1 MIIVSWNI
9 RGLNKSYKQREFKK
23 FLLLNKVDLIA
34 CLETRVKQQS
44 AKEIQRK
51 VGVDWKFTD
60 NYTYA
65 PNGRIWI
72 GWKVA
77 NVKVIVLDCSDQMI
91 HCCVT
96 DNNSSFSSYITFVYG
111 LHTIH
116 DRASLWRSLRN
127 IQTNGPWLIIGD
139 FNSVLHVDDRL
150 NGIPVHQAETTDFQ
164 SCIDDFGVRQITK
177 RGCKFSWSNK
187 RDADIRIYSHIDWAF
202 GNADWF
208 QQYNGV
214 EAIYMLSGC
223 LGHSS
228 IMITTEVNRVKVK
241 KPFRL
246 LYTVMKLQEYKEVV
260 QNTWGQQIQ
269 GYTMYSIWRKL
280 KLVEMQTR
288 SLQQEHSSVD
298 KKLFQLRETLK
309 EVQGKLNE
317 DHFNN
322 SLIEEERR
330 TLWLIEKWEAV
341 QEQILRQKSRATWI
355 KLGDCNSKYFHAYM
369 EPDKQGTKL
378 PASTMTNISKYHS
391 LNIYN
396 WSSLSFL
403 APTGYNSH

>member
-9 RGLNKSYKQREFKK
+9 RELNKFYKQREFKK

-60 NYTYA
+60 NYAYA

-77 NVKVIVLDCSDQMI
+77 NVKVTVLDCSNQMI

-127 IQTNGPWLIIGD
+127 MQTNGPWLIIGD
-139 FNSVLHVDDRL
+139 FNSVLHEEDRL
-150 NGIPVHQAETTDFQ
+150 NGIPVHQADTTDFQ
-164 SCIDDFGVRQITK
+164 RCIDDIGVGQITK
-177 RGCKFSWSNK
+177 RGFKFSWSNK

-214 EAIYMLSGC
+214 EAIYMLPGC
-223 LGHSS
+223 SDHSP
-228 IMITTEVNRVKVK
+228 IMITTKVNWVKVK

-246 LYTVMKLQEYKEVV
+246 LSTVLKLQEYKEVV

-288 SLQQEHSSVD
+288 GFQQEHSSVD

-309 EVQGKLNE
+309 EVQGKINE

-330 TLWLIEKWEAV
+330 TLGL
-341 QEQILRQKSRATWI
+341 
-355 KLGDCNSKYFHAYM
+355 
-369 EPDKQGTKL
+369 
-378 PASTMTNISKYHS
+378 
-391 LNIYN
+391 
-396 WSSLSFL
+396 
-403 APTGYNSH
+403 